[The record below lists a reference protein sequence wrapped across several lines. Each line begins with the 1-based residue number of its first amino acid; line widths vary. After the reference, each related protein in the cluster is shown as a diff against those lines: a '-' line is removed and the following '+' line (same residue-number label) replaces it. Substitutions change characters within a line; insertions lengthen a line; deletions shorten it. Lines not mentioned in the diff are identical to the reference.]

1 MSSPVEARIRDNLP
15 LVYAVAAR
23 AFPKLQDDPDLIQC
37 GRIGLWQAAGRWDGQ
52 RPFAPYACSSIHN
65 AMCRWLRS
73 LHRQGGDP
81 LPLPE
86 QQGETWDELL
96 VDELGLRQRIAS
108 AWPRDSLEYHVLN
121 RLADGE
127 AKEELAARLGC
138 STWALTRLA
147 RRAWQRVP
155 L

>member
-1 MSSPVEARIRDNLP
+1 MSSQTEELIRDNLP

-23 AFPKLQDDPDLIQC
+23 SFPKLREDPDLIQC

-52 RPFAPYACSSIHN
+52 RPFVPYACSSIRN

-73 LHRQGGDP
+73 LRRQGSSSS
-81 LPLPE
+81 LPPDQLA
-86 QQGETWDELL
+86 ETWDELL

-121 RLADGE
+121 CLADGVP
-127 AKEELAARLGC
+127 KETLAARLGC